1 MGNEQ
6 ELIFS
11 VRQVFQDR
19 LGKDWKYRIPD
30 YQRGYKW
37 TEKNVKALLKD
48 IMDFRQVND
57 DQFYCLQNITVA
69 PADGHYYNVI
79 DGQQRLTTLFIL
91 LCYLG
96 EGSTVDGKLIYA
108 VRESTEEYLQS
119 DIRSRKCWSTEYQ
132 HTPQHQDEYYI
143 LKAAETIRT
152 WFEDERTLEEV
163 NSLQKEFSEKLLD
176 NTKLIINEVEG
187 NEHQT
192 FSNLNG
198 KNIPLD
204 AADLIRA
211 MLITDAVKEGKE
223 KTDIEPYRARMGAEI
238 DGMDRIWSGEGIQVW
253 FRQLLPVEVERN
265 AKQRRFDISAHPIN
279 LLYILFLLSRPES
292 HDSISFEVF
301 ESYLKSSKNDTFKA
315 IKKFHN
321 DMMDWFEDINLY
333 HFVGFLMFHYKGNR
347 QVHSFEEISFKNVY
361 QLWVQQSSKKAFLV
375 KIKQIIS
382 SLLLSDVLSEEQK
395 EKGEDSAKVLLGKI
409 RFNMEANWY
418 VDPKLPSI
426 LILNDIILTENSE
439 SLNRI
444 PPSFLRV
451 NDEDRE
457 HISCQTPG
465 KKDLGNKER
474 WREDIAQ
481 LKKFEVAEDK
491 KEAFQAKLEKMEQM
505 IDKEDEITPEIAQNI
520 IEMLTEFGLNSI
532 GNIVLLNESV
542 NRGYHNSPFVEKRVA
557 ILKNY
562 FNIKEKEEKKA
573 TASKN
578 KFIRPFTLRTFLR
591 NLSED
596 NPAEINDAWS
606 LIDIQRSADS
616 IAETIEQFISGGQYN
631 G

>member
-1 MGNEQ
+1 
-6 ELIFS
+6 
-11 VRQVFQDR
+11 
-19 LGKDWKYRIPD
+19 
-30 YQRGYKW
+30 
-37 TEKNVKALLKD
+37 
-48 IMDFRQVND
+48 MDFKQVSG
-57 DQFYCLQNITVA
+57 DQFYCLQNITIA
-69 PADGHYYNVI
+69 PSDGHYYNVI

-96 EGSTVDGKLIYA
+96 VGGIVDGKLLYA
-108 VRESTEEYLQS
+108 VRESTQKYLQG
-119 DIRSRKCWSTEYQ
+119 DILSRKCWSPDYP

-143 LKAAETIRT
+143 LMAAKKIQT
-152 WFEDERTLEEV
+152 WFEKGRTQEEADF
-163 NSLQKEFSEKLLD
+163 LKKEFSRKLLD
-176 NTKLIINEVEG
+176 NTKLIVNEVEG

-198 KNIPLD
+198 KKVPLD

-211 MLITDAVKEGKE
+211 MLITDAVKEGKA
-223 KTDIEPYRARMGAEI
+223 KANIEPYRARMGAEI
-238 DGMDRIWSGEGIQVW
+238 DGMDRIWSGDGIQVW
-253 FRQLLPVEVERN
+253 FRQLLPGEVERN
-265 AKQRRFDISAHPIN
+265 AKQRRFDISEHPIN
-279 LLYILFLLSRPES
+279 LLYMLFLLSRPES
-292 HDSISFEVF
+292 LDSVSFETF
-301 ESYLKSSKNDTFKA
+301 EFYLKSSKNDTFKA
-315 IKKFHN
+315 IKRFHN
-321 DMMDWFEDINLY
+321 DMMDWFDDVNLY
-333 HFVGFLMFHYKGNR
+333 HYVGFLMFHYKGNK
-347 QVHSFEEISFKNVY
+347 QIPSFGEISFKNVY
-361 QLWVQQSSKKAFLV
+361 QLWIQQPSKKAFLE

-382 SLLLSDVLSEEQK
+382 SLLLCDVLTVEQK
-395 EKGEDSAKVLLGKI
+395 EKGEDPAKVLLSRI
-409 RFNMEANWY
+409 RFNLETNWY
-418 VDPKLPSI
+418 VEPKLPSV
-426 LILNDIILTENSE
+426 LILNDIILAESSE

-444 PPSFLRV
+444 PPVFLKV

-465 KKDLGNKER
+465 KKDIGNKER

-481 LKKFEVAEDK
+481 LKKFEVSDDNR
-491 KEAFQAKLEKMEQM
+491 EAFQTKLQKMEQL
-505 IDKEDEITPEIAQNI
+505 IDKENEITPEIAQNI

-542 NRGYHNSPFVEKRVA
+542 NRGYHNSPFAEKRVA

-562 FNIKEKEEKKA
+562 FNIKEKGEKRS

-596 NPAEINDAWS
+596 TPAENNDAWT
-606 LIDIQRSADS
+606 LKDIQHSADS

>member
-1 MGNEQ
+1 MENEQ

-19 LGKDWKYRIPD
+19 LGNDWKYRIPD

-37 TEKNVKALLKD
+37 TETNVEVLLKD
-48 IMDFRQVND
+48 IMDFKQVND
-57 DQFYCLQNITVA
+57 DQFYCLQNITIA
-69 PADGHYYNVI
+69 PSGDHYYNVI

-96 EGSTVDGKLIYA
+96 HGGIVDGKLIYA
-108 VRESTEEYLQS
+108 VRDATQKYLQG
-119 DIRSRKCWSTEYQ
+119 DILGMKCWSLDYPY
-132 HTPQHQDEYYI
+132 TPQHQDEYYI
-143 LKAAETIRT
+143 LMAAKKIQT
-152 WFEDERTLEEV
+152 WFEEGRTQDEVDSMKR
-163 NSLQKEFSEKLLD
+163 EFSKKLLD
-176 NTKLIINEVEG
+176 NTKLIVNKVEG
-187 NEHQT
+187 NEQQT

-198 KNIPLD
+198 KKIPLD

-211 MLITDAVKEGKE
+211 MLITDTVKEGNAKA
-223 KTDIEPYRARMGAEI
+223 DVEPYRAKMGAEI
-238 DGMDRIWSGEGIQVW
+238 DGMDRIWSGDGIQVW
-253 FRQLLPVEVERN
+253 FRQFLPGEVERN
-265 AKQRRFDISAHPIN
+265 AKQHRFDISEHPIN
-279 LLYILFLLSRPES
+279 LLYILFLLSGPKS
-292 HDSISFEVF
+292 LDGVSFEAF

-321 DMMDWFEDINLY
+321 DMMDWFEDVNLY
-333 HFVGFLMFHYKGNR
+333 HYVGFLMFHYKGNR
-347 QVHSFEEISFKNVY
+347 QVPSFGEISFKNVY
-361 QLWVQQSSKKAFLV
+361 QLWRQQPSKKAFLV

-382 SLLLSDVLSEEQK
+382 SLLLSDVLTAEQREKEE
-395 EKGEDSAKVLLGKI
+395 DPAKVLLSKI

-418 VDPKLPSI
+418 VDPKLPTL
-426 LILNDIILTENSE
+426 LILNDIILAESSE

-444 PPSFLRV
+444 PPAFLRV

-474 WREDIAQ
+474 WQEDIAQ
-481 LKKFEVAEDK
+481 LKRFEVSEDK
-491 KEAFQAKLEKMEQM
+491 KEAFQAKLEKMKQM

-542 NRGYHNSPFVEKRVA
+542 NRGYHNSPFAEKRVA

-562 FNIKEKEEKKA
+562 FNIKEKEEKRA

-596 NPAEINDAWS
+596 NPAEIIDAWT
-606 LIDIQRSADS
+606 LRDIQHSADS